1 MRTAKLIPILLALIL
16 SCTSQPQKENTLKT
30 DKLKRADCFFG
41 VHFDLHASEDITDAG
56 KTLTAEMIDTFLTKV
71 KPDFIQI
78 DCKGHPGISSYPT
91 KAGFHVKGFEK
102 DPLKLF
108 REVTAK
114 NNVALFMHFSGV
126 WDNKVVREHPDW
138 DVIRADGNPSQQK
151 VSFFSPYLD
160 TYMIPQLKE
169 LSDYGVDGAWIDGEC
184 WAVEPDYGKASIKG
198 FRDATGITE
207 IPRSPEDKFYP
218 EFLEYTR
225 GLFRNHLSKY
235 IDAIHQYNPQFQI
248 TSNWA
253 YSSIMPEKV
262 TINVDYLSGDV
273 TPLNGVYRSAFEARC
288 LAPQG
293 KPWDLMAWGFSW
305 DGGKMPMSVKSAV
318 QLEQEAAQIMAMGG
332 GVQFYFQ
339 QNRDLSIKPWLATM
353 LSEIGSFCRERQQF
367 CHKAK
372 PVPQI
377 ALLYPTASHQKN
389 GSRPY
394 SNSTFRIEGSLY
406 MILDGQFPVEIL
418 MEHHLTGNME
428 KYPLIV
434 IPECNYLEPAFHDE
448 LLKYVNSGGNILVI
462 GSETAGLFKDELGI
476 ITLEQQEA
484 RPEFIAAAG
493 RIGGI
498 RSPYAKVTLNDNAE
512 VISTFFKGSD
522 FTQKG
527 DMIASSVKKVGKGK
541 ITAIYF
547 NAGSAYTEYKS
558 HILRDYISQHIESMY
573 SEPIVK
579 VTGSNLVHIAVNK
592 LNDRTYVN
600 LINASGD
607 HNTKSVIGYDEIP
620 VLRELKIEINTS
632 GQPAKII
639 LQPEGKELAVDFQ
652 NGISKVMVP
661 ELKIHS
667 VLEVIQ

>member
-1 MRTAKLIPILLALIL
+1 MKTIKLTTLIL
-16 SCTSQPQKENTLKT
+16 VLLTACSAPQQPQKSSH
-30 DKLKRADCFFG
+30 KLKRADCFFG

-56 KTLTAEMIDTFLTKV
+56 RTLTAEMIDTFLLKV

-91 KAGFHVKGFEK
+91 KVGFHVKGFEK

-108 REVTAK
+108 REITAK

-126 WDNKVVREHPDW
+126 WDNKVVKEHPDW
-138 DVIRADGNPSQQK
+138 DIIRADGKPSGQK

-184 WAVEPDYGKASIKG
+184 WAVEPDYGKESVKT
-198 FRDATGITE
+198 FREETGINSV
-207 IPRSPEDKFYP
+207 PKSPEDSNYP

-225 GLFRNHLSKY
+225 GLFRKHLTKY
-235 IDAIHQYNPQFQI
+235 IDAIHNYNPDFQI

-262 TINVDYLSGDV
+262 TVNVDYLSGDV
-273 TPLNGVYRSAFEARC
+273 TPLNGVYRSAFESRC

-339 QNRDLSIKPWLATM
+339 QNRDLSIKPWLTGM

-372 PVPQI
+372 PVPQV
-377 ALLYPTASHQKN
+377 ALLFPTASHQKN
-389 GSRPY
+389 GTRPY
-394 SNSTFRIEGSLY
+394 SNSTWKLEGSLY
-406 MILDGQFPVEIL
+406 MIMDGQFPVEIL
-418 MEHHLTGNME
+418 MEHHLRGNMD
-428 KYPLIV
+428 KYPLVV
-434 IPECNYLEPAFHDE
+434 IPECNYLEPSFLEE
-448 LLKYVNSGGNILVI
+448 LKNYLTNGGNILVI
-462 GSETAGLFKDELGI
+462 GSETAGLFKNELGI
-476 ITLEQQEA
+476 LSMETQEA
-484 RPEFIAAAG
+484 KPEFIAAG
-493 RIGGI
+493 KRIGGI
-498 RSPYAKVTLNDNAE
+498 RSPYARVTLSPDAR
-512 VISTFFKGSD
+512 VLSTYYKGSD
-522 FTQKG
+522 FNQKG
-527 DMIASSVKKVGKGK
+527 EVIASSSKKSGKGN
-541 ITAIYF
+541 ITAVYF

-558 HILRDYISQHIESMY
+558 FILRDYLKEHIESMLTG
-573 SEPIVK
+573 PVVK
-579 VTGSNLVHIAVNK
+579 VTGSALVHVTVNK
-592 LNDRTYVN
+592 LNNRSYIN
-600 LINASGD
+600 LINISGD

-620 VLRELKIEINTS
+620 VLKDITVEINTAVRP
-632 GQPAKII
+632 GKII
-639 LQPEGKELAVDFQ
+639 LQPDGKVLPVDFHD
-652 NGISKVMVP
+652 GISKVVVP

-667 VLEVIQ
+667 ILEIVI